1 MKYLCLC
8 LSAILLA
15 GCAGTAK
22 KGMSRYDDFDAVKV
36 DQMVG
41 NAISKGMF
49 EKTIICLNA
58 RRETRQVTAIT
69 NVTVASVTNQ
79 VVNAITNQTIS
90 SSTNFFVTTVT
101 SPTAP
106 VVAAQPQATSSTG
119 GGEAAEP
126 ALADAATLPPLT
138 NAPATIST
146 NFTVSVASNQSGSA
160 GPSQATA
167 NNQIVRTL
175 NNQVTTTSNNLSV
188 TLATNLVVSAE
199 TNEVVNYVT
208 NTYFTTVTNT
218 LIVPTNY
225 LASEYFLYTEM
236 TPPSDFTLQSGES
249 LVLLV
254 DGVRYGFSQS
264 QPAAAFVG
272 RKGFTTGM
280 YRVPPQ
286 VMVAI
291 ANAQEVRLRF
301 KGVNSVIERDMNQ
314 ASRANFKTF
323 LLRYFSSQPDATG
336 ASARTES
343 STQDRADAASP
354 GAAAR

>member
-1 MKYLCLC
+1 MKYLCLS

-22 KGMSRYDDFDAVKV
+22 KGMSRYDDFDGVKV
-36 DQMVG
+36 DQMIG

-79 VVNAITNQTIS
+79 IVNAITNQTIS
-90 SSTNFFVTTVT
+90 VSTNFLVTTMTNLV
-101 SPTAP
+101 PAG
-106 VVAAQPQATSSTG
+106 AAQSAPAPSG
-119 GGEAAEP
+119 GGESVNP
-126 ALADAATLPPLT
+126 ALADATALPPLT
-138 NAPATIST
+138 NTPATIST
-146 NFTVSVASNQSGSA
+146 NLTVTLASNQSGSA

-167 NNQIVRTL
+167 NNQLVRTL
-175 NNQVTTTSNNLSV
+175 NNQITTTSNNLTV
-188 TLATNLVVSAE
+188 ALMTNLAVSAE

-208 NTYFTTVTNT
+208 NTYYTSVTNT
-218 LIVPTNY
+218 TIVPANY
-225 LASEYFLYTEM
+225 LASEYYLYTEM
-236 TPPSDFTLQSGES
+236 TPPADFTLQTGES

-264 QPAAAFVG
+264 PPAAAFIG
-272 RKGFTTGM
+272 RKGFTTGI

-286 VMVAI
+286 VLVAI

-314 ASRANFKTF
+314 SSRENFKTF
-323 LLRYFSSQPDATG
+323 LLHYFVSQPDAAG
-336 ASARTES
+336 ASARTE
-343 STQDRADAASP
+343 TTAQERIDATLAVTS
-354 GAAAR
+354 AH